1 MIPHLLSLVLFL
13 PLAGLLLLLAI
24 PSGQNLWLKLVAN
37 LTGALTLALSAFLI
51 PSFRLDAAGF
61 QFVERASWIPSI
73 GAQYLIGI
81 DGISLLLLLL
91 TTLISFVA
99 LACSWNSVK
108 ERAKLYYA
116 MLLLLETG
124 VIGVFVSL
132 DLFLFYLFWDAV
144 LIPMYFI
151 IGIYGGPRR
160 SYAAIKF
167 FVYTLLGSVFMLL
180 GFLALY
186 FQYAARFGVYTFELT
201 KLMEM
206 RLDSGVEQ
214 WIFFALFLGFAVKVP
229 MFPFHTWLPDAHVE
243 APTAGSVLLASLL
256 LKMGT
261 YGFIRFSLPLLP
273 KASMEP
279 WIVNLMVGLSLV
291 AIVYGALV
299 CLTQRDWKRLVAYSS
314 VSHMGFCTLGI
325 FTLNEAGIAGSV
337 IQQVNHGI
345 STGLLFL
352 LVGFIYER
360 RHSREISDYGGVAQV
375 MPMFATVFAI
385 AVFSSAG
392 LPLLNGFIGDFSV
405 LAGAFAV
412 NRVWALTGVVGLIL
426 GAAYLLWLY
435 QRTMMGPLKYQAN
448 RSLRDLDWRERLI
461 VLPLVLLA
469 FLIGLY
475 PKPVFGVVAGPVREI
490 VRHLSLASANTAETC
505 GAGCQPAGRLSIG
518 LLPGSALFSK
528 NQPEAGQGAGRGPG
542 GPPHR
547 PEPAIALSTSVSD
560 PRRP

>member
-1 MIPHLLSLVLFL
+1 MIPHLLSVVLFL
-13 PLAGLLLLLAI
+13 PLAGLFVLLAI
-24 PSGQNLWLKLVAN
+24 PAQRTVWLKVAANITAAATLV
-37 LTGALTLALSAFLI
+37 LSLFLI
-51 PSFRLDAAGF
+51 PIFRLDSGGF
-61 QFVERASWIPSI
+61 QLEERASWIPSI
-73 GAQYLIGI
+73 GAQYLVGI
-81 DGISLLLLLL
+81 DGISLLMVLL

-99 LACSWNSVK
+99 LACSWSTVK

-124 VIGVFVSL
+124 VLGVFVSL

-186 FQYAARFGVYTFELT
+186 FQYAERFGVYTFELT
-201 KLMEM
+201 KLMDL
-206 RLDSGVEQ
+206 RLDASVEQ

-273 KASMEP
+273 KASMES

-291 AIVYGALV
+291 AIIYGALV
-299 CLTQRDWKRLVAYSS
+299 CLTQRDWKKLVAYSS
-314 VSHMGFCTLGI
+314 VSHLGFCTLGI
-325 FTLNEAGIAGSV
+325 FALNETGIAGSV

-352 LVGFIYER
+352 LVGFMYER
-360 RHSREISDYGGVAQV
+360 RHSREISDFGGVAQV
-375 MPMFATVFAI
+375 MPVFATVFAI
-385 AVFSSAG
+385 AIFSSAG
-392 LPLLNGFIGDFSV
+392 LPLLNGFIGEFSI
-405 LAGAFAV
+405 LSGAFAV
-412 NRVWALTGVVGLIL
+412 NRMWALTGVVGLIL

-448 RSLRDLDWRERLI
+448 RSLRDLNWREQLL
-461 VLPLVLLA
+461 VLPLVTLA
-469 FLIGLY
+469 FVIGLY
-475 PKPVFGVVAGPVREI
+475 PKPVFGVVAAPVHEI
-490 VRHLSLASANTAETC
+490 VRHMTMAA
-505 GAGCQPAGRLSIG
+505 
-518 LLPGSALFSK
+518 
-528 NQPEAGQGAGRGPG
+528 
-542 GPPHR
+542 H
-547 PEPAIALSTSVSD
+547 EPATPKNPAPITSDMPAATMPPAAAATAD
-560 PRRP
+560 PTLPNPSAGTGDPARVRQP